1 MEESTSSLPPDNGNT
16 NFASGV
22 ETTHAHAESSN
33 PHINHH
39 DSEVEPLQRP
49 ATPIV
54 CKYVGRPDKFR
65 FTHNNDSVVG
75 HCNIKNIDNFEDH
88 YLRKVN
94 VTEEHKEHLRPEL
107 DALRNYQGSEAGMY
121 KYVAKLF
128 TKAGLLLC
136 EGGKPA

>member
-1 MEESTSSLPPDNGNT
+1 MEELTSSHPLDSGNT
-16 NFASGV
+16 NVASGV
-22 ETTHAHAESSN
+22 EATHAHVESSN
-33 PHINHH
+33 PHI

-49 ATPIV
+49 ATPVV
-54 CKYVGRPDKFR
+54 CKYLGLADKLR
-65 FTHNNDSVVG
+65 SAHNNDSVVG
-75 HCNIKNIDNFEDH
+75 HCKIKNIDNFEDH

-94 VTEEHKEHLRPEL
+94 VTEEHKEHLNPEL